1 MKMDKKGDG
10 DMGQDGGLWA
20 HHPDFQNSELKNAL
34 GMLDESQYLLG
45 LIMMGVALQYK
56 SLDLER
62 QKLLGGDV
70 QLPPRNMQA
79 AASLVTLCALFGFQA
94 QALSLNEPIDV
105 RLGANSILIAILRLF
120 RLIGRSNDSTKGS
133 DNAVDN
139 EIIQSEELDEPVI

>member
-1 MKMDKKGDG
+1 M
-10 DMGQDGGLWA
+10 
-20 HHPDFQNSELKNAL
+20 
-34 GMLDESQYLLG
+34 
-45 LIMMGVALQYK
+45 
-56 SLDLER
+56 
-62 QKLLGGDV
+62 